1 MVGKNG
7 LDRLRN
13 ARVIVIGLGGVGSW
27 VVEALAR
34 TGVGTLTLVDL
45 DELCISNVNRQLP
58 AVDDTLGQF
67 KAEVLQRRVQAIS
80 PECRVEARVE
90 FFTAST
96 ADTILGGQPDCVVDA
111 IDVIENKCRL
121 IAACRER
128 RLPLVVCGG
137 AGGRLDPTRIRQT
150 DLVAA
155 SHDRLLAEVR
165 RRLRHEFG
173 FPAGDAAWGI
183 PTVFSTETVL
193 VPRADGTV
201 CTREEAAAEAD
212 PMPRRLNCETGY
224 GSACFVTGAMG
235 FAAAAVV
242 VRGLISSPEVR

>member
-1 MVGKNG
+1 MVGKTG

-13 ARVIVIGLGGVGSW
+13 AHVIVIGLGGVGSW

-34 TGVGTLTLVDL
+34 TGLGALTLVDL

-58 AVDDTLGQF
+58 AVDDSLGQF

-80 PECRVEARVE
+80 PGCRVEARVE
-90 FFTAST
+90 FFTAAS
-96 ADTILGGQPDCVVDA
+96 ADTILGGPVDGVVDA
-111 IDVIENKCRL
+111 IDVVENKCRL

-183 PTVFSTETVL
+183 PTVFSTETVIL
-193 VPRADGTV
+193 PRGDGTV
-201 CTREEAAAEAD
+201 CARGEGSADAD

-224 GSACFVTGAMG
+224 GSACFVTGALG
-235 FAAAAVV
+235 FAAAAAV
-242 VRGLISSPEVR
+242 VRKLTSPPESR